1 MHKESLAVKAHLKQQ
16 HLTEI
21 KAEAKLA
28 LNVVYL
34 QTEKATLLEAKTVK
48 LLKLAKVQHI
58 GMVNILAENEI
69 VPELLQQDFTPERLA
84 EEAILLLKDQDRR
97 VTMIGHLKQIRS
109 LLGKPGAYQRA
120 AEILVDQLKP
130 A

>member
-1 MHKESLAVKAHLKQQ
+1 MTYWIAR
-16 HLTEI
+16 
-21 KAEAKLA
+21 
-28 LNVVYL
+28 
-34 QTEKATLLEAKTVK
+34 
-48 LLKLAKVQHI
+48 KLAKVQHI

-97 VTMIGHLKQIRS
+97 ATMIGHLKQIRS
-109 LLGKPGAYQRA
+109 LLGGTGRVPTCGRDPCGSNQTSL
-120 AEILVDQLKP
+120 IP

>member
-1 MHKESLAVKAHLKQQ
+1 MTYWIAR
-16 HLTEI
+16 
-21 KAEAKLA
+21 
-28 LNVVYL
+28 
-34 QTEKATLLEAKTVK
+34 
-48 LLKLAKVQHI
+48 KLAKVQHI

-97 VTMIGHLKQIRS
+97 ATMIGHLKQIRS
-109 LLGKPGAYQRA
+109 LLGEPGAYQRA
-120 AEILVDQLKP
+120 AEILVDQLTP

>member
-1 MHKESLAVKAHLKQQ
+1 MTYWIAR
-16 HLTEI
+16 
-21 KAEAKLA
+21 
-28 LNVVYL
+28 
-34 QTEKATLLEAKTVK
+34 
-48 LLKLAKVQHI
+48 KLAKVQHI

-97 VTMIGHLKQIRS
+97 ATMIGRLKQIRS
-109 LLGKPGAYQRA
+109 LLGEPGAYQRA
-120 AEILVDQLKP
+120 AKILVDQIKP